1 MKKFTYPVQLAL
13 YLASFLGILIVLML
27 FAQQYHLRF
36 DLTTNKRYSLSPQTI
51 KVLNKLKK
59 SVKVIGFFTTGAE
72 KNKAKDLLE
81 QYTYHSK
88 KIDYIFIDPERH
100 PLEAKKYNIHRY
112 NTLVVQSDQKREQ
125 IYEISEEKLTNAIV
139 KVTRKGKKTI
149 YFLKGHGEHDIKD
162 VEKNGYSKLKDT
174 LEEKGYE
181 VKSLL
186 LVKQPKIPEGTAL
199 LVIAGP
205 QKALLPAEVEAIKAY
220 LNKGGSGL
228 FLLEPETA
236 PQLAKLLKEKGIVLD
251 NDIIVDKMS
260 RLFGGDY
267 LIPVVVK
274 YNQSHSVTKG
284 FNLACFFP
292 LARSVNIEKRPSK
305 GEKTEILAWTSENS
319 WGEKDLSDLKAGKA
333 IYDKK
338 DIVGPIPVAAA
349 SFSEEKN
356 GFKLI
361 VVGDSDFIGNTYLQ
375 VSGNKDLALNMINW
389 LTEEQDL
396 ITIPSKKT
404 SSKPL
409 VLSSNQAKVLFW
421 LPVVGLPL
429 LILLSGISIYLRRR
443 RL

>member
-1 MKKFTYPVQLAL
+1 MQLAL
-13 YLASFLGILIVLML
+13 YLTIFLGILIVLTL

-36 DLTTNKRYSLSPQTI
+36 DLTTNKRHTLSPQSI
-51 KVLNKLKK
+51 KVLNKLQS

-72 KNKAKDLLE
+72 KDKAKDLLE
-81 QYTYHSK
+81 QYAYHSK
-88 KIDYIFIDPERH
+88 NFDWTFIDPERH

-112 NTLVVQSDQKREQ
+112 NTLVVQSGQKREQ

-149 YFLKGHGEHDIKD
+149 YFLKGHGEHEIEDI
-162 VEKNGYSKLKDT
+162 EKNGYSKLKEI
-174 LEEKGYE
+174 LNEKGYE
-181 VKSLL
+181 VKPLL
-186 LVKQPKIPEGTAL
+186 LVKQPKIPEDTAL

-205 QKALLPAEVEAIKAY
+205 QKALLSAEIEAIKTY

-228 FLLEPETA
+228 FLLEPETG
-236 PQLAKLLKEKGIVLD
+236 QELAKLLKEKGIVLD

-274 YNQSHSVTKG
+274 YNQNHSVTKG

-292 LARSVNIEKRPSK
+292 LARSINIEKNQDK
-305 GEKTEILAWTSENS
+305 GKRVEILAWTSENS
-319 WGEKDLSDLKAGKA
+319 WGEKDLSGLKGGKA
-333 IYDKK
+333 IYDEK
-338 DIVGPIPVAAA
+338 DIAGPIPVAAA

-361 VVGDSDFIGNTYLQ
+361 VVGDSDFIDNTYLQ

-396 ITIPSKKT
+396 ITIPPKKT
-404 SSKPL
+404 HSKPL
-409 VLSSNQAKVLFW
+409 VLSSNQAQVLFW
-421 LPVVGLPL
+421 LPVIGLPL
-429 LILLSGISIYLRRR
+429 LVLLSGIVIYWKRR

>member
-1 MKKFTYPVQLAL
+1 MKRFTYPVQLAL
-13 YLASFLGILIVLML
+13 FLSIFLGILIVLML

-36 DLTTNKRYSLSPQTI
+36 DLTTNKRYSLSPQSI

-112 NTLVVQSDQKREQ
+112 NTLVVQTDLRREQ
-125 IYEISEEKLTNAIV
+125 IYQISEEKLTNAIV
-139 KVTRKGKKTI
+139 
-149 YFLKGHGEHDIKD
+149 IKD
-162 VEKNGYSKLKDT
+162 VEKNGYSKLKEI
-174 LEEKGYE
+174 LNEKGYE

-205 QKALLPAEVEAIKAY
+205 QKALLPAEVESIKAY
-220 LNKGGSGL
+220 LNNGGSGL

-236 PQLAKLLKEKGIVLD
+236 PQLAKLLKEKGIILD

-292 LARSVNIEKRPSK
+292 LARSVNIEKISSK
-305 GEKTEILAWTSENS
+305 GKKTEILAWTSENS
-319 WGEKDLSDLKAGKA
+319 WGEKDLSSLKAGKA
-333 IYDKK
+333 IYDEK
-338 DIVGPIPVAAA
+338 DIAGPIPVAAA

-375 VSGNKDLALNMINW
+375 VSGNKDLALNMVNW

-396 ITIPSKKT
+396 ITIPPKKT
-404 SSKPL
+404 RSKPL
-409 VLSSNQAKVLFW
+409 VLSRNQAQVLFW
-421 LPVVGLPL
+421 LPVIGLPL
-429 LILLSGISIYLRRR
+429 LILLTGISIYLRRR